1 MRYYELLYIVNSN
14 FERKKIDEAMKEIDS
29 RIKKTKSKIINHIIW
44 GKKKLAYPI
53 QGNKYGTYILVHY
66 QGGDNNKLD
75 EFDSWLKLSD
85 LVIRH
90 MIVRLK
96 MEPDFLEKVDSEKS
110 DEGNKEENSTKS
122 KDDKSKDDKSKDD
135 KSKDDESKDDESKDD
150 ENKEVE

>member
-14 FERKKIDEAMKEIDS
+14 FEQKKIEEAMNEIDS

-53 QGNKYGTYILVHY
+53 QGNNYGTYILVHY
-66 QGGDNNKLD
+66 KGGDNNKLD

-90 MIVRLK
+90 MIVRLIG
-96 MEPDFLEKVDSEKS
+96 EPDIQEKVDSQTSNKVDKKLDS
-110 DEGNKEENSTKS
+110 KEEISNEK
-122 KDDKSKDDKSKDD
+122 
-135 KSKDDESKDDESKDD
+135 KDDEK
-150 ENKEVE
+150 KEVE

>member
-14 FERKKIDEAMKEIDS
+14 FERKKIDEAMNEIDS

-96 MEPDFLEKVDSEKS
+96 VEPDILEKVDSEKS
-110 DEGNKEENSTKS
+110 DEGNKEENSIKN
-122 KDDKSKDDKSKDD
+122 
-135 KSKDDESKDDESKDD
+135 KDDENKDDENKDDENKDDENKDDENKDD